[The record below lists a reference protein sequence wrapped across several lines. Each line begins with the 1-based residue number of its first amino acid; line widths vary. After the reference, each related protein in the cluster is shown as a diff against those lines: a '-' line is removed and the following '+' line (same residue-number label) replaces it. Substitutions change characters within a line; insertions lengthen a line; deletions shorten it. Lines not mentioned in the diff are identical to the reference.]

1 MKEIIVFVHNHFD
14 LMWLRRSEEYQE
26 IQSDVILKV
35 LRLLDM
41 YPDYAF
47 AFGQANIVRNFL
59 EQYPNK
65 KEKLLEF
72 SAKGQLELVCGA
84 EAIIDTNM
92 VCPESLI
99 RNIILGLEW
108 YKESLGIKVKTG
120 WLLDAF
126 GLTPQ
131 IPQIMRKAGFEWMV
145 GDRYP
150 GRHIPNFY
158 RWTGLDGTS
167 ILVGH
172 ASGGGVFG
180 MNGPVFPWE
189 KIRSVFKDSISNM
202 SQKADISIAC
212 IYSEEGLPSKYF
224 RELVEDIKDEF
235 PELDIHWGTPCDFFR
250 RIIELEKSKILQ
262 VPELKGEQQ
271 LPVSTGCYTTRI
283 PVKLANRKAE
293 TALLTTEK
301 ITSAA
306 AFSGISSNTC
316 EMLDK
321 AWRLLLLNQFHD
333 GLCGCHT
340 PQVSQEIMRRYEE
353 IIEIAG
359 KAVGSALLT
368 TSKNS
373 ISLSTKNK
381 KEQIWIFN
389 PATFRYKATICA
401 VNDSGTFL
409 PDPLSHKN
417 AVPVIIENAPPM
429 SFFSFNPK
437 TIKSTHKPTKPRS
450 DSITMENKY
459 YKLLLK
465 DGNGLAGVRIKD
477 GNTELSMPGNIMHL
491 REDTGHMWLEDF
503 SGAFTSSLEGK
514 ISITDFRQN
523 KDSSI
528 AALTGNINVPW
539 SKNATLK
546 FEQQIAL
553 YRDIPY
559 IDFLTSMNWDGDNTQ
574 FQVRFPTNINVS
586 HGYYN
591 VPFGEV
597 PRNEYDAGKSLGDN
611 AWVNEDWP
619 ANQYFYVKSEDLY
632 AGLINR
638 GTSGASVRNGELRM
652 TLMRTS
658 TSAMGSG
665 DKADDS
671 LALRGK
677 HVFRYAFMAW
687 KGKSPWP
694 IQQAAQI
701 YNTPL
706 VFFKGKPV
714 IANRPS
720 INSLIELLSQGV
732 VITCVKPARDGN
744 GIIIRGYESLG
755 NKHECLIKLGCVC
768 DAWQCDIMEKNI
780 KSMGS
785 ALKSLG
791 FRLSGFEIFTLRIKN
806 SRK

>member
-1 MKEIIVFVHNHFD
+1 MKEVIVFVHNHFD

-35 LRLLDM
+35 LRLLDI

-47 AFGQANIVRNFL
+47 VVGQANVIRNFL

-65 KEKLLEF
+65 KEKVLEF

-108 YKESLGIKVKTG
+108 YKEELGVKVNTG
-120 WLLDAF
+120 WLLDTF

-145 GDRYP
+145 GDRYL
-150 GRHIPNFY
+150 GRHIPSFY

-172 ASGGGVFG
+172 ASGGAVFG

-189 KIRSVFKDSISNM
+189 KIRSAFKDSISNM
-202 SQKADISIAC
+202 VKTADLSMAC

-224 RELVEDIKDEF
+224 RELMGDIKDEF
-235 PELDIHWGTPCDFFR
+235 PEINIHWGTAGDFFR

-271 LPVSTGCYTTRI
+271 VPMSTGCYATRI

-293 TALLTTEK
+293 TALLTAER
-301 ITSAA
+301 IAAAA
-306 AFSGISSNTC
+306 AFSAISSSNTL
-316 EMLDK
+316 EMFDT

-340 PQVSQEIMRRYEE
+340 PQVTQEIIRRYDE
-353 IIEIAG
+353 IIGIAG
-359 KAVGSALLT
+359 KSL
-368 TSKNS
+368 KNS
-373 ISLSTKNK
+373 LSLKAKNK
-381 KEQIWIFN
+381 KEQLWIFN
-389 PATFRYKATICA
+389 PLVFRHNTICA
-401 VNDSGTFL
+401 VTNSGDFL

-417 AVPVIIENAPPM
+417 ATPVIIRNAPPM
-429 SFFSFNPK
+429 GFFSFNPEHA
-437 TIKSTHKPTKPRS
+437 KSTQKHRKPVS
-450 DSITMENKY
+450 GSVSIENKY
-459 YKLLLK
+459 YKLILK
-465 DGNGLAGVRIKD
+465 EGGGLASVRIKD
-477 GNTELSMPGNIMHL
+477 GNTDILSKPGNVIHL

-503 SGAFTSSLEGK
+503 SGAFTNSLEGE
-514 ISITDFRQN
+514 ITITDVREN

-528 AALTGNINVPW
+528 ATLTGNINVPW
-539 SKNATLK
+539 SKNGTLK
-546 FEQQIAL
+546 FEQRIAL
-553 YRDIPY
+553 YRNVPY
-559 IDFLTSMNWDGDNTQ
+559 IDFMTSMDWDGDNTQ
-574 FQVRFPTNINVS
+574 FQARFPTNINVS

-591 VPFGEV
+591 VPFGEIL
-597 PRNEYDAGKSLGDN
+597 RNEYDAGKSLGDN

-619 ANQYFYVKSEDLY
+619 ANQYFYVKSGNLY
-632 AGLINR
+632 IGLVNR

-658 TSAMGSG
+658 TSAIDAG

-677 HVFRYAFMAW
+677 HVFRYALMVW
-687 KGKSPWP
+687 KENSPWP

-706 VFFKGKPV
+706 VFFNGKPA
-714 IANRPS
+714 IANRTA
-720 INSLIELLSQGV
+720 IGRSLIELVSPGI
-732 VITCVKPARDGN
+732 VITCVKPARDGD
-744 GIIIRGYESLG
+744 GIIIRGYESIG
-755 NKHECLIKLGCVC
+755 NKHECVIKLGCVS

-785 ALKSLG
+785 DLRSLA
-791 FRLSGFEIFTLRIKN
+791 FRLSGFEIFTVKIKN
-806 SRK
+806 SRI